1 MITGSGAKIGFITTA
16 GHRDVLPMMRII
28 GRSTGCSEIEL
39 KQYSYSEKP
48 TPIVP
53 KTRIKEVHERIDHKG
68 TVVMPLNEASAR
80 KAVRELEAD
89 GVQAIGVCF
98 LWSFKN
104 RSHEQRMREI
114 ILEEATDMH
123 VSISSDIVPAVK
135 EYERSAT
142 TAVNAHVAPLLT
154 SYLSRLQDSLR
165 DRGLDSPLL
174 VMQSMGGA
182 MHASESEHRSVNT
195 LSSGPAGGIVAAN
208 FLGDLLGHRN
218 IIGAD
223 VGGTS
228 FDVGLIS
235 DGEPII
241 TSTSTVNQYT
251 LLAPTIDIVSIGA
264 GGGSIAWAD
273 LGRLKVGPMSAGA
286 DPGPACYGRGGD
298 NPTVTDADVALGYI
312 DPDYFLG
319 GDFKLDRKL
328 AHEAIERKIAKP
340 LGMSVRDA
348 ASGIIEIVNHHMSDL
363 IRKMTIE
370 RGYDPRDFVVYGF
383 GGAGPLHGGAF
394 GRELGVKEVVFPL
407 GNISAA
413 FSALGLAVS
422 DLTNGDPAVGPRAG
436 TLRSGD
442 RRPAFQDARSGSDRE
457 PQGRRRQA
465 RQNYRSSALSS
476 FVTRAKST
484 RWTRRS
490 TAGRS
495 PQRPSRARLRRFEG
509 RYERLY
515 GRGSGFREAGI
526 ELVTYRSSRN
536 SPHSRRVSQEE
547 GRLANATRQRLE
559 SGLRIFTGARS
570 TKWSRRTY
578 TAARSH
584 PAWRSTVRPSIRFE
598 ATTGAGSPRSARQDR
613 CLWQCP
619 NHEHRS
625 REMSKSV
632 LKIPG
637 SEHFAAQGKRPEP
650 SAISPQLKIFPY
662 DPAHEV
668 DPITLEVVGHK
679 LWQINDEQ
687 GQALKKISGSP
698 VATDAN
704 DFTRRPV

>member
-1 MITGSGAKIGFITTA
+1 MSTMGVDTGGTFTDLIYLRDDGGIEVAKRPSTPPDFSAGVIDVVEAVDKGRNVLRDLDYFYHGTTVATNAMITGSGAKIGFITTA

-28 GRSTGCSEIEL
+28 GRSTGRSEIEL
-39 KQYSYSEKP
+39 KQYSYSDKP

-53 KTRIKEVHERIDHKG
+53 KTRIKEVHERIDYKG
-68 TVVMPLNEASAR
+68 SVVLPLNEASAR

-104 RSHEQRMREI
+104 RSHERRMREI
-114 ILEEATDMH
+114 IREEAPDMH
-123 VSISSDIVPAVK
+123 VSISSDIVPAMK

-165 DRGLDSPLL
+165 GRGLDSPLL

-182 MHASESEHRSVNT
+182 MRASDSELRSVNT
-195 LSSGPAGGIVAAN
+195 LSSGPAGGIVAAK
-208 FLGDLLGHRN
+208 FLGNLLEHRN

-273 LGRLKVGPMSAGA
+273 LDRLKVGPMSAGA

-298 NPTVTDADVALGYI
+298 DPTVTDADVVLGYI

-328 AHEAIERKIAKP
+328 AHEAIEKKIAKP
-340 LGMSVRDA
+340 LGISVRDA

-422 DLTNGDPAVGPRAG
+422 DLTTVTQLSDLALAPFDPATVDQHFR
-436 TLRSGD
+436 TLEAEATENLKG
-442 RRPAFQDARSGSDRE
+442 GG
-457 PQGRRRQA
+457 GRRGEITLQRIVELRYKGQVHQVDTPVGGGKVTA
-465 RQNYRSSALSS
+465 RTLDA
-476 FVTRAKST
+476 AIEE
-484 RWTRRS
+484 
-490 TAGRS
+490 
-495 PQRPSRARLRRFEG
+495 FES

-526 ELVTYRSSRN
+526 ELVTYRVLGTAHIQDASL
-536 SPHSRRVSQEE
+536 QE
-547 GRLANATRQRLE
+547 Q
-559 SGLRIFTGARS
+559 
-570 TKWSRRTY
+570 
-578 TAARSH
+578 AARKRDAAAARIGSENLYWREVDQVVETDIYGSKIAPGMAFDG
-584 PAWRSTVRPSIRFE
+584 PAVIRFE
-598 ATTGAGSPRSARQDR
+598 ATTALVHPGQRARIDAYGNVRITNTGAG
-613 CLWQCP
+613 
-619 NHEHRS
+619 
-625 REMSKSV
+625 
-632 LKIPG
+632 
-637 SEHFAAQGKRPEP
+637 
-650 SAISPQLKIFPY
+650 
-662 DPAHEV
+662 
-668 DPITLEVVGHK
+668 T
-679 LWQINDEQ
+679 
-687 GQALKKISGSP
+687 
-698 VATDAN
+698 
-704 DFTRRPV
+704 